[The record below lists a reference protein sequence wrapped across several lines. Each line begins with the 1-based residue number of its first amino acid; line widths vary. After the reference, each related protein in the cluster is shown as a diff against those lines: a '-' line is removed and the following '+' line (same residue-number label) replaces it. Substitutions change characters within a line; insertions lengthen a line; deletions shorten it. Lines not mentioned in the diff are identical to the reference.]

1 MAVEAN
7 MIETYDNTVIREDLQ
22 EQYVML
28 SPEELPFQAAIGT
41 KTTDSTYFEWPV
53 VDLAAPDIGNRVAE
67 GEQDP
72 ATDAPTL
79 ANRLGNYTQISD
91 KKVVTSH
98 TDEAVD
104 SAAEDINRLAEQIAL
119 KMREMKRDVE
129 LMLLQ
134 NIAANPGA
142 GEGATAR
149 VTAGLPAFLQTNVVR
164 TAGGANP
171 TLSGTTSGYP
181 NAAATPGTSPAALTE
196 DAFNEVIGKCWTA
209 GATPTL
215 ALVEALNKR
224 VISKTFTGS
233 ATRYKDAID
242 KTLSAAIDVYV
253 SDFGELDI
261 VPTRFMPNTDF
272 VPPSTTGDNI
282 PVYVLDPDYARMV
295 WLDTVQQ
302 KPLAETGH
310 AKARLIWGEY
320 GLQIDNEQA
329 HGVIADTTGAAPAP

>member
-7 MIETYDNTVIREDLQ
+7 MIETYDNKVIREDLQ
-22 EQYVML
+22 EQYVMI

-53 VDLAAPDIGNRVAE
+53 VDLAAPDINNRVPE
-67 GEQDP
+67 GEQSP
-72 ATDAPTL
+72 ATDAGTL

-104 SAAEDINRLAEQIAL
+104 SAAEDINRLAEQVAL

-129 LMLLQ
+129 MMLLQ
-134 NIAANPGA
+134 NIAAVPGA
-142 GEGATAR
+142 GQAATTR
-149 VTAGLPAFLQTNVVR
+149 VSAGFPAFLKTNVVR
-164 TAGGANP
+164 AAGGANP
-171 TLSGTTSGYP
+171 TLSGGASGYP
-181 NAAATPGTSPAALTE
+181 NAAATPGTTPAALTE
-196 DAFNEVIGKCWTA
+196 DQFNEVIGKCWTA
-209 GATPTL
+209 GAQPTM

-233 ATRYKDAID
+233 ATRYKDAVD

-261 VPTRFMPNTDF
+261 VPTRFLPNTDF
-272 VPPSTTGDNI
+272 VAPSTLGNNI
-282 PVYVLDPDYARMV
+282 PVYVIDPDYARMV
-295 WLDTVQQ
+295 WLDEVKQ

-310 AKARLIWGEY
+310 ARSRLIWGEY
-320 GLQIDNEQA
+320 GLQVDNEAA
-329 HGVIADTTGAAPAP
+329 HGVIADTSGAAT

>member
-28 SPEELPFQAAIGT
+28 SPEELPFQQMIGT
-41 KTTDSTYFEWPV
+41 KSTDNTYVEWPV
-53 VDLAAPDIGNRVAE
+53 VDLASPDINNRVPE
-67 GEQDP
+67 GEQAP
-72 ATDAPTL
+72 STDAPTL
-79 ANRLGNYTQISD
+79 AVRLGNYTQISD

-129 LMLLQ
+129 MMLLQ
-134 NIAANPGA
+134 NIAADPGA
-142 GEGATAR
+142 GEAATTR
-149 VTAGLPAFLQTNVVR
+149 VAAGLPAFLKTNVIR
-164 TAGGANP
+164 EAGGANP

-181 NAAATPGTSPAALTE
+181 DAAATPGTTPAAIDE
-196 DAFNEVIGKCWTA
+196 DDFNTLIAACWTA
-209 GATPTL
+209 GASPTV
-215 ALVEALNKR
+215 ALVTAGNKR
-224 VISKTFTGS
+224 VISKTFTGA
-233 ATRYKDAID
+233 ATRYKDAVD

-272 VPPSTTGDNI
+272 VPPSTTGNNV
-282 PVYVLDPDYARMV
+282 PVYILDPDYLRMV

-310 AKARLIWGEY
+310 ARARLIWGEY
-320 GLQIDNEQA
+320 TLQVDNEAA
-329 HGVIADTTGAAPAP
+329 HGVMADTTGAAA

>member
-41 KTTDSTYFEWPV
+41 KTTDNTYFEWPV
-53 VDLAAPDIGNRVAE
+53 VDLAAPDITNRVAE
-67 GEQDP
+67 GEQAP
-72 ATDAPTL
+72 STDAGTL
-79 ANRLGNYTQISD
+79 AVRLGNYTQISD

-104 SAAEDINRLAEQIAL
+104 SAAEDINRLAEQVAL

-129 LMLLQ
+129 MMLLQ
-134 NIAANPGA
+134 NIAADPGA
-142 GEGATAR
+142 GAGATAR
-149 VTAGLPAFLQTNVVR
+149 VTAGFPAFLKTNVVR

-196 DAFNEVIGKCWTA
+196 DNFNTVISACWTS
-209 GATPTL
+209 GAQPTM

-224 VISKTFTGS
+224 LISKTFTGS
-233 ATRYKDAID
+233 ATRYKDAVD
-242 KTLSAAIDVYV
+242 KTLSAAIDVYI

-261 VPTRFMPNTDF
+261 VPTRFLPNTDF
-272 VPPSTTGDNI
+272 VPPSTTGNNI
-282 PVYVLDPDYARMV
+282 PVYVIDPDYVRMV
-295 WLDTVQQ
+295 WLDEVKQ
-302 KPLAETGH
+302 KPLADTGH
-310 AKARLIWGEY
+310 ARSRLIWAEY
-320 GLQIDNEQA
+320 GLQVDNEKA
-329 HGVIADTTGAAPAP
+329 HGVIADTTGAA

>member
-1 MAVEAN
+1 MAVEAG
-7 MIETYDNTVIREDLQ
+7 MIETYDNKVIREDLQ

-28 SPEELPFQAAIGT
+28 SPEELPFQAMIGT

-53 VDLAAPDIGNRVAE
+53 VDLAAPDINNRVPE
-67 GEQDP
+67 GEQAP
-72 ATDAPTL
+72 GTDNGTL

-104 SAAEDINRLAEQIAL
+104 SAAEDINRLAEQVAL

-129 LMLLQ
+129 MMLLQ
-134 NIAANPGA
+134 NIAAVPGA
-142 GEGATAR
+142 GQAATTR
-149 VTAGLPAFLQTNVVR
+149 VSAGLPAFLKTNVVR
-164 TAGGANP
+164 AAGGANP
-171 TLSGTTSGYP
+171 TLSGGTDGYP
-181 NAAATPGTSPAALTE
+181 NAAATPGTTPVALTE
-196 DAFNEVIGKCWTA
+196 DAFNEVIGKCWKA
-209 GATPTL
+209 GAQPTM

-242 KTLSAAIDVYV
+242 KTISAAIDVYV

-261 VPTRFMPNTDF
+261 VPTRFLPNTDF
-272 VPPSTTGDNI
+272 VAPATTGNNI
-282 PVYVLDPDYARMV
+282 PVYVLDPDYLRMV
-295 WLDTVQQ
+295 WLDEVKQ

-310 AKARLIWGEY
+310 ARSRLIWGEY
-320 GLQIDNEQA
+320 GLQVDNEQA
-329 HGVIADTTGAAPAP
+329 HGVIADTNGATT

>member
-7 MIETYDNTVIREDLQ
+7 MIETYDNKVIREDLQ
-22 EQYVML
+22 EQYVMI

-53 VDLAAPDIGNRVAE
+53 VDLAAPDINNRVPE
-67 GEQDP
+67 GEQSP
-72 ATDAPTL
+72 ATDAGTL

-104 SAAEDINRLAEQIAL
+104 SAAEDINRLAEQVAL

-129 LMLLQ
+129 MMLLQ
-134 NIAANPGA
+134 NIAAVPGA
-142 GEGATAR
+142 GQAATTR
-149 VTAGLPAFLQTNVVR
+149 VSAGFPAFLKTNVVR
-164 TAGGANP
+164 AAGGANP
-171 TLSGTTSGYP
+171 TLSGGASGYP
-181 NAAATPGTSPAALTE
+181 NAAATPGTTPAALTE
-196 DAFNEVIGKCWTA
+196 DQFNEVIGKCWTA
-209 GATPTL
+209 GAQPTM

-233 ATRYKDAID
+233 ATRYKDAVD

-261 VPTRFMPNTDF
+261 VPTRFLPNTDF
-272 VPPSTTGDNI
+272 VAPSTLGNNI
-282 PVYVLDPDYARMV
+282 PVDVIDPDYARMV
-295 WLDTVQQ
+295 WLDEVKQ

-310 AKARLIWGEY
+310 ARSRLIWGEY
-320 GLQIDNEQA
+320 GLQVDNEAA
-329 HGVIADTTGAAPAP
+329 HGVIADTSGAAT